1 MATLE
6 QIIDEV
12 RSLTPAEKQKLRQA
26 LDRELEEPA
35 PPQSSK
41 PGYSTNEQERAWVE
55 AHRDEY
61 LGQWV
66 ALDGDFLIAH
76 GTDARSVY
84 DEARSRG
91 ITSPYLVHVAPK
103 VEAYVGGW

>member
-6 QIIDEV
+6 QIIEEA
-12 RSLTPAEKQKLRQA
+12 RTLTPAEKDKLRQA
-26 LDRELEEPA
+26 LDRELEQLA
-35 PPQSSK
+35 PSQSAK
-41 PGYSTNEQERAWVE
+41 PGYPTNEQERAWVE

-66 ALDGDFLIAH
+66 ALDGDHLVAH

-91 ITSPYLVHVAPK
+91 VSVPYLAHVTPK

>member
-6 QIIDEV
+6 QIINEARALPPV
-12 RSLTPAEKQKLRQA
+12 EQAKLRQA
-26 LDRELEEPA
+26 LDRELEQPA
-35 PPQSSK
+35 PDQSAT
-41 PGYSTNEQERAWVE
+41 PGYRTNEQERAWVE

-66 ALDGDFLIAH
+66 ALDGDHLIAH
-76 GTDARSVY
+76 GTDGKRVY
-84 DEARSRG
+84 DEARAQG
-91 ITSPYLVHVAPK
+91 ITAPYLVHVTPK